1 MRGRGSKA
9 VWIFSENSSVLV
21 ALPIPK
27 DEKFAEKFLQ
37 RMICQERFVLS
48 ENAKDANI
56 AGQLLGTG

>member
-1 MRGRGSKA
+1 MEFFRKFIRFGS
-9 VWIFSENSSVLV
+9 
-21 ALPIPK
+21 PK

-37 RMICQERFVLS
+37 RIICQKRFILS